1 MARGEAGRA
10 HCFEKVDLSDDDA
23 YVNAI
28 TQETEEGKKVTRQG
42 GHMKDGKYAA
52 VYRRV
57 RFEGAV
63 AVAR

>member
-1 MARGEAGRA
+1 M
-10 HCFEKVDLSDDDA
+10 

-42 GHMKDGKYAA
+42 GHMQDGSKYAA

-63 AVAR
+63 ELWPE